1 MQYFGVPTCPYCK
14 KRVNLIRTWS
24 LKRQGEYRCPRCGG
38 ISNIYLSP
46 LVYVFALVAVFAGVA
61 IYFFHKFILDDIT
74 LTTGIQVIIPFA
86 VFFLLSLFMVYLA
99 KPVIKK
105 VPRAQVD
112 RKRRN
117 KGNFEERRM
126 PAGRQGQTGQIFYD
140 GEDYQPHTNYR
151 AGPMPQ
157 EQGDE
162 DMKIVEPRESRPAYG
177 ETSVQRTVVA
187 APREEIT
194 SQSVR
199 AQAEASHTPAAASRA
214 PQRQTVQ
221 SQAPARPVQPAAQ
234 AAAPVKPA
242 AAVSSAQPAARPRA
256 SAPVQAQVSAP
267 AAPRQAAAAP
277 VQRAVQPAVQTAVPA
292 KPAAQQP
299 RAEQPKAQDDFFA
312 KYDDPEYINRRL
324 AELKREREQQ
334 GKQ

>member
-74 LTTGIQVIIPFA
+74 LTTGIQVVIPFA

-194 SQSVR
+194 SQRPRV
-199 AQAEASHTPAAASRA
+199 QAGASHTPAAAPLGPPAADGTEPGPGPAGPARRPGGCPGQTRRSGEPRPACRPAPSLRAGAGTGPCRA
-214 PQRQTVQ
+214 PDRQRRRR
-221 SQAPARPVQPAAQ
+221 SSGPPSPRCRRPSRPSPLPGRNSPKPRTISSPSTTTPSTSTAAWR
-234 AAAPVKPA
+234 
-242 AAVSSAQPAARPRA
+242 S
-256 SAPVQAQVSAP
+256 
-267 AAPRQAAAAP
+267 
-277 VQRAVQPAVQTAVPA
+277 
-292 KPAAQQP
+292 
-299 RAEQPKAQDDFFA
+299 
-312 KYDDPEYINRRL
+312 
-324 AELKREREQQ
+324 
-334 GKQ
+334 

>member
-199 AQAEASHTPAAASRA
+199 IQAEVSHTPAAAPAPRA
-214 PQRQTVQ
+214 TQRQTVQ
-221 SQAPARPVQPAAQ
+221 SQAPARPVQPAVQ

-242 AAVSSAQPAARPRA
+242 AAVSPAQPAAQPRA
-256 SAPVQAQVSAP
+256 AAPVQAQVSAP
-267 AAPRQAAAAP
+267 AAPRQTAAAP
-277 VQRAVQPAVQTAVPA
+277 VQRAAQPAVQAAAPA
-292 KPAAQQP
+292 KPAP

>member
-74 LTTGIQVIIPFA
+74 LTTGIQVVIPFA

-194 SQSVR
+194 SQRPRV
-199 AQAEASHTPAAASRA
+199 QAGASHTLAAAPLA

-221 SQAPARPVQPAAQ
+221 SQAPARPVQPPPNLPQQRRAPPSLPPSPEPPRRCRRRPLLLRTPTGSGGPGPAGRPARGAGGRPGQ
-234 AAAPVKPA
+234 ARR
-242 AAVSSAQPAARPRA
+242 SA
-256 SAPVQAQVSAP
+256 
-267 AAPRQAAAAP
+267 
-277 VQRAVQPAVQTAVPA
+277 
-292 KPAAQQP
+292 

>member
-199 AQAEASHTPAAASRA
+199 VQAEVSHTPAATPAPRA
-214 PQRQTVQ
+214 AQRQTVQ

-242 AAVSSAQPAARPRA
+242 AAVSPAQPAAQPRTA
-256 SAPVQAQVSAP
+256 APVQAQAP

-277 VQRAVQPAVQTAVPA
+277 VQRTAQPAVQAAAPA
-292 KPAAQQP
+292 KPAP

>member
-199 AQAEASHTPAAASRA
+199 VQAETSHTPAAAPRA

-221 SQAPARPVQPAAQ
+221 SQAPARPVQPA
-234 AAAPVKPA
+234 KPA
-242 AAVSSAQPAARPRA
+242 AASASPAQPVSQPRA

-267 AAPRQAAAAP
+267 AAPRQVAAAP
-277 VQRAVQPAVQTAVPA
+277 VQRAAQPAVQTAVPA
-292 KPAAQQP
+292 KPAP

>member
-126 PAGRQGQTGQIFYD
+126 PAGCQGQTGQIFYD

-199 AQAEASHTPAAASRA
+199 VQAEASHTPAAAPRA

-234 AAAPVKPA
+234 
-242 AAVSSAQPAARPRA
+242 PRA
-256 SAPVQAQVSAP
+256 SAPVQAQAP

-277 VQRAVQPAVQTAVPA
+277 VQRTAQPAVKAAAPA
-292 KPAAQQP
+292 KPAP

>member
-126 PAGRQGQTGQIFYD
+126 PAGLQGQTGQIFYD

-199 AQAEASHTPAAASRA
+199 VQAEASHTPAAAPRA

-234 AAAPVKPA
+234 
-242 AAVSSAQPAARPRA
+242 PRA

-267 AAPRQAAAAP
+267 AAPRQTAAAP
-277 VQRAVQPAVQTAVPA
+277 VQRAAQPAVQAAAPA
-292 KPAAQQP
+292 KPAP

>member
-162 DMKIVEPRESRPAYG
+162 DMKIVEPRESRLAYG

-199 AQAEASHTPAAASRA
+199 AQAEASHTPAAAPRA

-221 SQAPARPVQPAAQ
+221 SQAPARPVQPA
-234 AAAPVKPA
+234 KPA
-242 AAVSSAQPAARPRA
+242 RSSGEPRPACLPAPSLRAGAGTGPCRAPAGSGGPGPAGGPACRSGSCPGQARTAAVPGGTAQSPGRFLR
-256 SAPVQAQVSAP
+256 QV
-267 AAPRQAAAAP
+267 
-277 VQRAVQPAVQTAVPA
+277 
-292 KPAAQQP
+292 
-299 RAEQPKAQDDFFA
+299 
-312 KYDDPEYINRRL
+312 
-324 AELKREREQQ
+324 
-334 GKQ
+334 

>member
-74 LTTGIQVIIPFA
+74 LTTGIQVVIPFA

-126 PAGRQGQTGQIFYD
+126 PAGLQGQTGQIFYD

-199 AQAEASHTPAAASRA
+199 VQAEASHTPAAAPRA

-234 AAAPVKPA
+234 
-242 AAVSSAQPAARPRA
+242 PRA

-267 AAPRQAAAAP
+267 AAPRQTAAAP
-277 VQRAVQPAVQTAVPA
+277 VQRAAQPAVQAAAPA
-292 KPAAQQP
+292 KPAP

>member
-187 APREEIT
+187 APREEIA
-194 SQSVR
+194 SQRPRV
-199 AQAEASHTPAAASRA
+199 QAGASHTLAAAPRA

-221 SQAPARPVQPAAQ
+221 SQAPTRPAQPAAQ
-234 AAAPVKPA
+234 AAAPAKPA
-242 AAVSSAQPAARPRA
+242 AAVSSAQPA
-256 SAPVQAQVSAP
+256 VP
-267 AAPRQAAAAP
+267 AAA
-277 VQRAVQPAVQTAVPA
+277 PA
-292 KPAAQQP
+292 KPAPQP
-299 RAEQPKAQDDFFA
+299 SRAEQPKAQDDFFA

-324 AELKREREQQ
+324 AELKREREREQQ

>member
-187 APREEIT
+187 APREEIA
-194 SQSVR
+194 SQRPRV
-199 AQAEASHTPAAASRA
+199 QAEASHTPAAAPRA

-234 AAAPVKPA
+234 
-242 AAVSSAQPAARPRA
+242 PRA
-256 SAPVQAQVSAP
+256 SAPVQAQAP

-277 VQRAVQPAVQTAVPA
+277 VQRTAQPAVKAAAPA
-292 KPAAQQP
+292 KPAP

>member
-162 DMKIVEPRESRPAYG
+162 HMKIVEPRESRPAYG

-199 AQAEASHTPAAASRA
+199 VQAETSHTPAAAPRA

-234 AAAPVKPA
+234 AAAPAKPA
-242 AAVSSAQPAARPRA
+242 AAAVSPAQPRA
-256 SAPVQAQVSAP
+256 SAPVQAQAP

-277 VQRAVQPAVQTAVPA
+277 VQRAAQPAVQTAVPA

>member
-126 PAGRQGQTGQIFYD
+126 PAGCQGQTGQIFYD

-151 AGPMPQ
+151 VGPMPQ

-187 APREEIT
+187 APREEIA
-194 SQSVR
+194 SQRPRV
-199 AQAEASHTPAAASRA
+199 QAGASHTLAAAPRA

-234 AAAPVKPA
+234 
-242 AAVSSAQPAARPRA
+242 PRA
-256 SAPVQAQVSAP
+256 SAPVQAQAP

-277 VQRAVQPAVQTAVPA
+277 VQRTAQPAVKAAAPA
-292 KPAAQQP
+292 KPAP